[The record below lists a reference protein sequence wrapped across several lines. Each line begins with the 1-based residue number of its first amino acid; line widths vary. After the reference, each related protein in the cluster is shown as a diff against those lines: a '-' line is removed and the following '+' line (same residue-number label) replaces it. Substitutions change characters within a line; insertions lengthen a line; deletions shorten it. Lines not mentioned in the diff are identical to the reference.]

1 MLRAFAVVWVLAVL
15 AGMGLLQHY
24 AASPGDDGAPAVCW
38 PSVTRLMLAPD
49 RPTLVLFVD
58 ANCPCSRVSLTELK
72 RVSARAA
79 APVATI
85 VVISGG
91 TSRAAEDAATGRGV
105 RVVVDDL
112 GVEPA
117 RFGVATSGHVLLFDT
132 SGRLLFSG
140 GITHARGHEG
150 DSLGS
155 AAILARIAGTDRTRY
170 DTPVFGCPITSGV
183 GDNDERETPR

>member
-1 MLRAFAVVWVLAVL
+1 MLRAFSVVWVLAVL

-24 AASPGDDGAPAVCW
+24 AASPGHDGAPVVCW
-38 PSVTRLMLAPD
+38 PSVTCLTLAPD
-49 RPTLVLFVD
+49 RPTLILFVD
-58 ANCPCSRVSLTELK
+58 ANCPCSRASLSELK

-91 TSRAAEDAATGRGV
+91 TSRAAEDAAAGPGV
-105 RVVVDDL
+105 RVVVDDRGL
-112 GVEPA
+112 ETA
-117 RFGVATSGHVLLFDT
+117 RFGVATSGHSLLFDAF
-132 SGRLLFSG
+132 GRILFSG

-155 AAILARIAGTDRTRY
+155 AAILARIAGTDRSRC

-183 GDNDERETPR
+183 GDHDERAKPR

>member
-1 MLRAFAVVWVLAVL
+1 MLRAFSVVWMLAVL
-15 AGMGLLQHY
+15 AGMGLLQRY
-24 AASPGDDGAPAVCW
+24 AACPGDDGAPAVCW
-38 PSVTRLMLAPD
+38 PSVTCLTLAPD

-58 ANCPCSRVSLTELK
+58 ANCPCSRASLTELK

-79 APVATI
+79 PPVATI
-85 VVISGG
+85 IVISGG
-91 TSRAAEDAATGRGV
+91 TSRAAEDAAAGPGV
-105 RVVVDDL
+105 RVVIDDRGL
-112 GVEPA
+112 ETA
-117 RFGVATSGHVLLFDT
+117 RFGVATSGHALLFDT

-155 AAILARIAGTDRTRY
+155 AAILARIAGTERSRC
-170 DTPVFGCPITSGV
+170 DTPVFGCPITSVV

>member
-1 MLRAFAVVWVLAVL
+1 MLRAFSVVWVLVAV
-15 AGMGLLQHY
+15 AGIGMLQHH
-24 AASPGDDGAPAVCW
+24 AARPGDDGAPAGCW
-38 PSVTRLMLAPD
+38 PSVTRLTLAPN
-49 RPTLVLFVD
+49 RPTLILFVD
-58 ANCPCSRVSLTELK
+58 ANCPCSQASLTELK

-91 TSRAAEDAATGRGV
+91 TSRAAEDAAAGPGV
-105 RVVVDDL
+105 RVVVDDRGL
-112 GVEPA
+112 ETA
-117 RFGVATSGHVLLFDT
+117 RFGVATSGHALLFDT

-155 AAILARIAGTDRTRY
+155 AAILARIAGTESSRC

-183 GDNDERETPR
+183 GNNDERETPR